1 MTTIEIIQERPETEQ
16 PIYRAIC
23 GEQQATGATP
33 GQALDSLERELT
45 VQQPNKSGGATVILQ
60 RFGPDAFFA
69 ADQQHRLQE
78 LMEHFH
84 TASAAGQELSS
95 DEKREL
101 EGLVDMEQQAAIDRA
116 TAILHQRDAP
126 KSSS

>member
-1 MTTIEIIQERPETEQ
+1 MTTIEIVQEQPETEQ
-16 PIYRAIC
+16 PVYRAIC

-33 GQALDSLERELT
+33 GQALDSLERALT
-45 VQQPNKSGGATVILQ
+45 VTQPNKNGGAIVILQ
-60 RFGPDAFFA
+60 RFGPDAFFT

-78 LMEHFH
+78 LVEHFH

-101 EGLVDMEQQAAIDRA
+101 EDLVDTEWQAAIDRA
-116 TAILHQRDAP
+116 TAILRQRDAS